1 MAAPSY
7 SYQPYAYAILHTMRA
22 KGGASCEAPPF
33 VISVGY
39 YNGVIE
45 VGYLLTKVYSIIP
58 YFISPVN

>member
-1 MAAPSY
+1 
-7 SYQPYAYAILHTMRA
+7 MRA
-22 KGGASCEAPPF
+22 KGGASYEAPPF